1 MCEWVCVRVCLCGAC
16 ARARVKRKSAAV
28 DGRQEASRSHE
39 TNLTQSSERICT
51 EREWETG
58 QGLFGGRECADES
71 CPADPIGFA
80 VIQLNSGI
88 CSTGTKGGFHPD
100 IAVMR
105 FSLHGAC
112 PTSVL
117 SAHRAALLMDRVLFL
132 LSSRENVL

>member
-1 MCEWVCVRVCLCGAC
+1 MRL
-16 ARARVKRKSAAV
+16 RARAAV

-39 TNLTQSSERICT
+39 TNLTQSSERVCGEK
-51 EREWETG
+51 ERETG
-58 QGLFGGRECADES
+58 QGLLGRQECADES

-88 CSTGTKGGFHPD
+88 CSAGTKGGFHPD
-100 IAVMR
+100 VAVMR

-117 SAHRAALLMDRVLFL
+117 SAHRAALLMARVLFL
-132 LSSRENVL
+132 FSNRENVL